1 MALTDEQRRTLRQFR
16 RLLVDAGIDEH
27 ELRLVSHLGLL
38 LFCQTLSPAAK
49 LYYGDDSLALS
60 RLLLPVEG
68 RVLDLCTGP
77 GTQALVCARTAT
89 SVTAVDVEPLAEKVF
104 WINAELNGLTDKVE
118 FLIGDLLEPVAGR
131 QFDRICC
138 NPPFMPVP
146 PGIRFPAY
154 ADGGPD
160 GLAIVRRLLAG
171 LPDALAPDGLCQV
184 VGSVLGNSD
193 GPDLSSLETAAA
205 EAHLKMTISCPSC
218 EELDAAMLASCAATA
233 MDSTDVKQAFR
244 EHYARLGATHIYYFL
259 LSASHASQP
268 TVYFSHENLHRAT
281 VALVPRVPAR

>member
-1 MALTDEQRRTLRQFR
+1 M
-16 RLLVDAGIDEH
+16 DAGIDEH